1 MFPKFLLK
9 YVGLIRIRNQLLG
22 IPDLVS
28 CRLNGYCYYQEADH
42 RADVSRNEKEEILG
56 KLSQSEKVQTEWRSR
71 VTKLEDDNAKL
82 RKVLEQSMTRLNR
95 MSIDSD
101 YLVDRLA
108 CLCS

>member
-1 MFPKFLLK
+1 M
-9 YVGLIRIRNQLLG
+9 
-22 IPDLVS
+22 
-28 CRLNGYCYYQEADH
+28 
-42 RADVSRNEKEEILG
+42 
-56 KLSQSEKVQTEWRSR
+56 QTEWRSR
-71 VTKLEDDNAKL
+71 VSKLEDDNAKL